1 MLREHRF
8 RQIEEALLQ
17 QPFLEVRDL
26 ADSLRVSEAT
36 VRRDLEALHVAGRI
50 ERTRGGAM
58 SRETG
63 EIAEKNKDGTT
74 ASTRAAK
81 DAKAAPQDVR
91 EESLTHVSSFTQRMH
106 LGASAKSRIGA
117 AAANLI
123 KDGQS
128 IMLAGGTTTYAAA
141 HFLRGRRVSVV
152 TNSLPAAGLL
162 GETLGVDVLVTGGM
176 VYPKHDILI
185 GPQLK
190 QTLESVHAA
199 DWLLLGAGGA
209 SADGFFDSNHWEV
222 EAQRELMARAERVAL
237 LIDAAKFERLD
248 MVFVAKWEEIQVLVT
263 DAPPPKAVKAALQKA
278 GVKLIVAK
286 EKAA

>member
-1 MLREHRF
+1 MLREHRY
-8 RQIEEALLQ
+8 RQIEDALLQ

-26 ADSLRVSEAT
+26 ADLLRVSEAT
-36 VRRDLEALHVAGRI
+36 VRRDLETLHSAGRI
-50 ERTRGGAM
+50 ARTRGGAM
-58 SRETG
+58 GVESGETG
-63 EIAEKNKDGTT
+63 AENRTGKA
-74 ASTRAAK
+74 ASTHAGK
-81 DAKAAPQDVR
+81 SAPQDVR
-91 EESLTHVSSFTQRMH
+91 EESLTHVSSFSQRMH
-106 LGASAKSRIGA
+106 IGAGAKRKIGA

-128 IMLAGGTTTYAAA
+128 ILLAGGTTTYAAA
-141 HFLRGRRVSVV
+141 HFLQSRRVSVV

-190 QTLESVHAA
+190 KTLESVHAA

-237 LIDAAKFERLD
+237 LLDAEKFARLD
-248 MVFVAKWEEIQVLVT
+248 MVFVAKWKEIQVLIT
-263 DAPPPKAVKAALQKA
+263 NAPPPKAVKAALQKA

>member
-1 MLREHRF
+1 MLREHRYQ
-8 RQIEEALLQ
+8 QIEAALLQ
-17 QPFLEVRDL
+17 RPFLEVRDL
-26 ADSLRVSEAT
+26 AQRLRVSEAT
-36 VRRDLEALHVAGRI
+36 VRRDLETLHAAGRI
-50 ERTRGGAM
+50 ARTRGGAM
-58 SRETG
+58 G
-63 EIAEKNKDGTT
+63 VEKSDAAKTEKA
-74 ASTRAAK
+74 ASTRSAK
-81 DAKAAPQDVR
+81 KAPQDVR
-91 EESLTHVSSFTQRMH
+91 EESLAHVSSFSQRMH
-106 LGASAKSRIGA
+106 IGAGAKRKIGA
-117 AAANLI
+117 AAAQLI

-128 IMLAGGTTTYAAA
+128 ILLAGGTTTYAAA
-141 HFLRGRRVSVV
+141 HFLQSRRVSVV

-190 QTLESVHAA
+190 KTLESVHAA

-237 LIDAAKFERLD
+237 LLDAEKFARLD
-248 MVFVAKWEEIQVLVT
+248 MVFVAKWKEIQVLIT
-263 DAPPPKAVKAALQKA
+263 DAPPPKMVKTALEKA